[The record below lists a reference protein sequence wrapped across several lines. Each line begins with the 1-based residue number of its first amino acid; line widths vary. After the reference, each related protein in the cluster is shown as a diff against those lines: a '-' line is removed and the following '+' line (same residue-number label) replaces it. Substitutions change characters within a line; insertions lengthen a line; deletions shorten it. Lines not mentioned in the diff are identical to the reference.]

1 MATPRPVPTALK
13 LIQGNPGKR
22 AINKSEPKKVA
33 ANLRVP
39 GHLDTIA
46 KTQWKKLAGVLD
58 DLGVISQTDLS
69 ALEQCVETYARIRR
83 LRIEIKKLGGT
94 AYESIK
100 IDHKGEATG
109 EILWKAYPQVAQLE
123 RAETN
128 HKVYLTE
135 LGLTPS
141 SRSKIQAI
149 DKADDDDPLAKYN
162 V

>member
-39 GHLDTIA
+39 GHLDPIA
-46 KTQWKKLAGVLD
+46 KTQWKKLASVLD

-83 LRIEIKKLGGT
+83 LRIEVKRLGGT

-100 IDHKGEATG
+100 PDG

-128 HKVYLTE
+128 HKAYLTE